1 MARKIFICFSFARN
15 VYKIFHTTPHKED
28 DYLSILNGV
37 RVLSILYVILGHG
50 YVSISSA
57 PIVDINQVN
66 LLVKPW
72 IFGIV
77 PGGFF
82 AVDTFFFL
90 SAFLGTYLMLIK
102 FYQKQKL
109 NLGMIYF
116 HRVYRIIIPLGLVI
130 AAYLTFYIYLGSGPI
145 WNQRAQ
151 PGIDS
156 CKEQWWYAILLVS
169 NVLPWKNP
177 HHCMGWIWYL
187 ANDMQFFLLLPF
199 VRSTILAFVQCA
211 G

>member
-1 MARKIFICFSFARN
+1 MARKIFICFSFSRN
-15 VYKIFHTTPHKED
+15 VSKIFHTTPHKED

-50 YVSISSA
+50 YISVYSS

-82 AVDTFFFL
+82 AVDAFFFL
-90 SAFLGTYLMLIK
+90 SAFLGAYLMLIK
-102 FYQKQKL
+102 LYKNQKL

-116 HRVYRIIIPLGLVI
+116 HRVYIIIIPL
-130 AAYLTFYIYLGSGPI
+130 
-145 WNQRAQ
+145 
-151 PGIDS
+151 
-156 CKEQWWYAILLVS
+156 
-169 NVLPWKNP
+169 
-177 HHCMGWIWYL
+177 
-187 ANDMQFFLLLPF
+187 
-199 VRSTILAFVQCA
+199 
-211 G
+211 